1 MRNSSKT
8 CIRELVSL
16 YCGVGC
22 VGASLNFIIDTPNV
36 KKKMS
41 ILIKKITVHPRHLP
55 HPFLVFSSPRT
66 HKSLGEFL
74 ECGFVSHRERQFCIA
89 VAFQAVWRFFILRE
103 GKTMMPFVYF
113 FPEGDLTGLLVRGP
127 LAVITLYH
135 GTLSADDGMRC

>member
-1 MRNSSKT
+1 MYTR
-8 CIRELVSL
+8 VSESVL
-16 YCGVGC
+16 WCGVC
-22 VGASLNFIIDTPNV
+22 RSQSKLYNRYAQCE
-36 KKKMS
+36 KKMS

-74 ECGFVSHRERQFCIA
+74 ECGFVSRHECQFCIA
-89 VAFQAVWRFFILRE
+89 VACQAVWRFFILRE

-113 FPEGDLTGLLVRGP
+113 FPEGALTGLLVRGP
-127 LAVITLYH
+127 LAVITLYR